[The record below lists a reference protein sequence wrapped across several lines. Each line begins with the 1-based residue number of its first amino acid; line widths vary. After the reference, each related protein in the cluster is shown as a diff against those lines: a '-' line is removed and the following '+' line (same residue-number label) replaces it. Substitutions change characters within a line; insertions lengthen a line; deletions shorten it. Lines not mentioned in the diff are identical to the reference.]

1 MSEPEEEEILVEEIM
16 STPPITV
23 SPDSSASEVA
33 KIMTE
38 KKIGCVVVV
47 ENNRVVGIV
56 TRRDL
61 VEKILAKEK
70 NPSKTKVREI
80 MSSPVIYVEP
90 KAPILEVAK
99 IMSKHD
105 IRHVPVLDSKGLVG
119 VITDKDILSVAPDL
133 IEVLTIRKYS
143 S

>member
-61 VEKILAKEK
+61 IEKVLAKEK

-99 IMSKHD
+99 IMSKHG

-133 IEVLTIRKYS
+133 IEVLTIRKHS